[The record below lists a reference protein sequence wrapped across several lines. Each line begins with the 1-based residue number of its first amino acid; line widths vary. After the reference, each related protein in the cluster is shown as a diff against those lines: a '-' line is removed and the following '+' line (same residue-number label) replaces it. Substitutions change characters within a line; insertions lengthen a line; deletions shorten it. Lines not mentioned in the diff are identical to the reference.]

1 MRMPGLPC
9 NAGCLDLLCP
19 VSLTGE
25 ASVKIS
31 DRAHLIL
38 RKRTKVKSAQS
49 ECHVSKILRVLP
61 YRSLIRAE
69 ALAMRSSLSRFAL
82 LLACLAGTLAGC
94 TDKPADHYP
103 GYAEADLVRLSSPIG
118 GTLAALHVQRGTQI
132 AAGEAAFALEQDN
145 ERSARLQAQAHLQ
158 RAQANLADLG
168 KGRRPDELAV
178 LDQQLAQANAA
189 LALSRAALARETQLL
204 NAKFIAPA
212 RVDEARAAQSRDQA
226 RVAEVQAQLRVARL
240 GGRSDAMAAAA
251 QEVQAAQAEVAQAEW
266 RLAQKTVKAPL
277 AGSVTEV
284 LYREGELVAAG
295 MPVVGI
301 LAPEHMRARFFV
313 PEPVLGTLKLGQAVS
328 LACDGCKGPIAA
340 TISFIGSTAEY
351 TAPLIYSKEN
361 RTTLVFMIE
370 ARPAP
375 GALLHP
381 GQPLEVRMAAK
392 GTP

>member
-1 MRMPGLPC
+1 MQMPGLPC
-9 NAGCLDLLCP
+9 SAGGLDVSCP

-31 DRAHLIL
+31 DSLNLIL

-69 ALAMRSSLSRFAL
+69 ALAMRSSLPLFAM
-82 LLACLAGTLAGC
+82 LAGLAGTLAGC
-94 TDKPADHYP
+94 TDKPADHHP
-103 GYAEADLVRLSSPIG
+103 GHAEADLVRLSSPIG
-118 GTLAALHVQRGTQI
+118 GTLAALHVQRGTRI
-132 AAGEAAFALEQDN
+132 ATGEAAFALEQDN

-212 RVDEARAAQSRDQA
+212 RVDEARAAQARDQA

-295 MPVVGI
+295 MPVVSI

-328 LACDGCKGPIAA
+328 LACDGCKGPIPA
-340 TISFIGSTAEY
+340 TISFIGATAEY

-370 ARPAP
+370 ARLTA

-381 GQPLEVRMAAK
+381 GQPLEVRLLAK
-392 GTP
+392 GAP